1 MSKKTAYFENALK
14 MLEYKPQI
22 IIEGKTKNN
31 NVDVGYN
38 LAKTLDEIHKK
49 AMKDYYTEQLRKAQL
64 EETRE
69 VARQAVLDTIAQLDL
84 SVSIDGEIISNKI
97 AEVLTNGING
107 GTR

>member
-1 MSKKTAYFENALK
+1 MSKKTEYFENALQ
-14 MLEYKPQI
+14 MLEYEPQI
-22 IIEGKTKNN
+22 IIEYGKNYKGNTGSNM
-31 NVDVGYN
+31 
-38 LAKTLDEIHKK
+38 AKTLDELHKK
-49 AMKDYYTEQLRKAQL
+49 TMKDYYTKELRKAQL

-97 AEVLTNGING
+97 AEILTNGING

>member
-1 MSKKTAYFENALK
+1 MSKKTEYFSNALK
-14 MLEYKPQI
+14 MLEYKPQV
-22 IIEGKTKNN
+22 IIEGKKNN

-49 AMKDYYTEQLRKAQL
+49 AMKEYYTEQLRKAQL

-84 SVSIDGEIISNKI
+84 SVSIDGEIMSNKI

-107 GTR
+107 GKR